1 MSALNHARR
10 SAAGFTLVELMVA
23 LTGGL
28 FISLAVFALARDSGR
43 FYQREARIANA
54 TIGGLLGFE
63 RLRKDIARAGF
74 MSSPNINQDIRQC
87 GPTNATWPLN
97 LRNLASI
104 RVSGPGIVYPILG
117 ANNRTQQQVL
127 LSGAYTSSDM
137 YPVTVK
143 TLGGATTIFRLQDSE
158 PAALR
163 LGGGS
168 NPTQAMMDIAFPAG
182 RGLRIVSYGRTYYGQ
197 IVGATGA
204 PADLT
209 VSVSSSP
216 PIQSSD
222 GNPCG
227 LKPINSNVLPMISV
241 VNFVHYDLRNL
252 SSDAQTPQ
260 GQATYASLYTNS
272 AQGPGEATRTELV
285 RVEQDVNGNAI
296 PFTEEIVAEYAV
308 DFNVQLNAVTA
319 ISNLVD
325 PVVST
330 ITSTDALFAGFTG
343 LSSIPGNR
351 PDRIRSVRV
360 RLGVRSREGDRDDT
374 IADATG
380 NGLFRFN
387 LGVGGPGTVDAYA
400 RVRTFQ
406 ADVALHNQADIL
418 WP

>member
-1 MSALNHARR
+1 MSALRHARR
-10 SAAGFTLVELMVA
+10 SATGFTLVELMVA

-43 FYQREARIANA
+43 FYQREARVANA
-54 TIGGLLGFE
+54 TVSGLLGFE

-74 MSSPNINQDIRQC
+74 MSSANIYHDARQC
-87 GPTNATWPLN
+87 GAPNPTWPLN
-97 LRNLASI
+97 LKNLSSI
-104 RVSGPGIVYPILG
+104 QVSGPAVVYPILA
-117 ANNRTQQQVL
+117 ANGRAPQQVL
-127 LSGAYTSSDM
+127 LTGAYTVSDM
-137 YPVTVK
+137 FPVTVK
-143 TLGGATTIFRLQDSE
+143 ALGGAATIFRLQDSE

-163 LGGGS
+163 LGGGT
-168 NPTQAMMDIAFPAG
+168 NPTDAMMKAAFPNG
-182 RGLRIVSYGRTYYGQ
+182 RALRILSYGRTYYGQ
-197 IVGATGA
+197 IVNATGA

-209 VSVSSSP
+209 VWVGTSP

-227 LKPINSNVLPMISV
+227 LKPINSNVLPMISL

-252 SSDAQTPQ
+252 ATDAQTPQ
-260 GQATYASLYTNS
+260 GQATYASLYANS

-285 RVEQDVNGNAI
+285 RVEQDVTGT
-296 PFTEEIVAEYAV
+296 PVPGTEEVVAEYAV
-308 DFNVQLNAVTA
+308 DFNVQVNAVTA
-319 ISNLVD
+319 INNSVD
-325 PVVST
+325 PTVST
-330 ITSTDALFAGFTG
+330 VDPTNALFAGFTG
-343 LSSIPGNR
+343 PTSLGNR

-387 LGVGGPGTVDAYA
+387 LGVGGPGTVDAFA

-406 ADVALHNQADIL
+406 ADVALHNQADLL